1 METHFQDYLTM
12 LRVERNVSPRTFEA
26 YQRDLNQYLAFIV
39 KKGVDTLGE
48 ISQMHIREYIRTL
61 NDRGLATSSI
71 ARIFSSIRSYH
82 KFLSAEGII
91 KENPTLVLTSP
102 KAFKKL
108 PEVLSET
115 EIDAITKAVD
125 ESSQFAKRDKAIIE
139 MLYSCGLRVSE
150 LCDLKISNLFL
161 DDDMIRIMG
170 KGSKERLLPV
180 GGRAKT
186 FLNDYLIHTRA
197 GFLQKTGSSSVFLS
211 RNGKPL
217 TRMMIFN
224 ILDTYFVEA
233 RLKIKGFINSIKKAI
248 NHKSDMGNR
257 DLGILE
263 LLEYHNCSIS
273 KLLKIKIK
281 ELPNGW
287 NKEKRFTYLNR
298 YIKEDRSEFLEE
310 ENNNTNRVFLNKSGK
325 PLTYLGLIK
334 VLKNYIGIK
343 ISPHMLRHSFA
354 THLLEGGAD
363 LRFVQA
369 LLGHSDI
376 STTQIYTH
384 LDKHHLKEVYKTHHP
399 RS

>member
-1 METHFQDYLTM
+1 M

-39 KKGVDTLGE
+39 EKGVDALGE

-102 KAFKKL
+102 KAPKKL

-115 EIDAITKAVD
+115 EIAAITKAVD

-170 KGSKERLLPV
+170 KGSKERLLPI
-180 GGRAKT
+180 GGTAKRY
-186 FLNDYLIHTRA
+186 LNDYLTYTRP
-197 GFLQKTGSSSVFLS
+197 GFLKNTGSSSVFLS

-217 TRMMIFN
+217 TRAMVN
-224 ILDTYFVEA
+224 I
-233 RLKIKGFINSIKKAI
+233 I
-248 NHKSDMGNR
+248 
-257 DLGILE
+257 
-263 LLEYHNCSIS
+263 
-273 KLLKIKIK
+273 
-281 ELPNGW
+281 
-287 NKEKRFTYLNR
+287 
-298 YIKEDRSEFLEE
+298 
-310 ENNNTNRVFLNKSGK
+310 LNKWVHASGITK
-325 PLTYLGLIK
+325 P
-334 VLKNYIGIK
+334 V
-343 ISPHMLRHSFA
+343 SPHTLRHSFA

>member
-1 METHFQDYLTM
+1 ME
-12 LRVERNVSPRTFEA
+12 E
-26 YQRDLNQYLAFIV
+26 
-39 KKGVDTLGE
+39 E
-48 ISQMHIREYIRTL
+48 IS
-61 NDRGLATSSI
+61 A
-71 ARIFSSIRSYH
+71 
-82 KFLSAEGII
+82 II
-91 KENPTLVLTSP
+91 NAV
-102 KAFKKL
+102 
-108 PEVLSET
+108 VET
-115 EIDAITKAVD
+115 F
-125 ESSQFAKRDKAIIE
+125 QYAKRDKAIIE

-150 LCDLKISNLFL
+150 LCALSLNNLYL
-161 DDDMIRIMG
+161 NDDMIRIMG

-180 GGRAKT
+180 GGRAKI
-186 FLNDYLIHTRA
+186 FLNDYLIHCRP
-197 GFLQKTGSSSVFLS
+197 GIQKDNGSSSVFLS

-233 RLKIKGFINSIKKAI
+233 QLKIKGFINSIKKAI
-248 NHKSDMGNR
+248 NPKSKMGNR

-287 NKEKRFTYLNR
+287 NKEKRFTYINR
-298 YIKEDRSEFLEE
+298 YIKKDRSEFLEE
-310 ENNNTNRVFLNKSGK
+310 ENNNTSRVFLNKSGK

-384 LDKHHLKEVYKTHHP
+384 LDKHHLKEVYQTHHP